1 MNDVKYVYPEFDDE
15 LISMPEL
22 SAELEKHKSH

>member
-1 MNDVKYVYPEFDDE
+1 VHSSGDDQDE